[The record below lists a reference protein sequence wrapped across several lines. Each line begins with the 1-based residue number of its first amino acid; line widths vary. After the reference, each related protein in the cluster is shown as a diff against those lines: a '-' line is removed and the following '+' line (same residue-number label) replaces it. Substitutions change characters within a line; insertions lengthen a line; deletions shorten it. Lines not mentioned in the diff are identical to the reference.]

1 MGTQKRTTIVYE
13 VRRIDGLWEVFDR
26 DGRRHAVEPL
36 RTKGDAVVH
45 AKELAR
51 RGGAQILVYGDEG
64 KLESE
69 FFYGPEE
76 RAALQHDDE
85 VPSLAASQPV
95 TFEKR

>member
-1 MGTQKRTTIVYE
+1 MKRKTETVVYE
-13 VRRIDGLWEVFDR
+13 VKRIDGLWEVFDR
-26 DGRRHAVEPL
+26 DGRRLAVEPL

-51 RGGAQILVYGDEG
+51 HGGAQILVYGDEG

-76 RAALQHDDE
+76 RPALQHADDE
-85 VPSLAASQPV
+85 VPSLAASEPV
-95 TFEKR
+95 TFHRR